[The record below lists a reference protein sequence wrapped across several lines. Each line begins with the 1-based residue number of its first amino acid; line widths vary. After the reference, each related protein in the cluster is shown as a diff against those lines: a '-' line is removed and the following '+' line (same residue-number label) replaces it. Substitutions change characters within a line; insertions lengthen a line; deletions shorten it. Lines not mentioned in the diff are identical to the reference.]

1 MDNANAVTTTGG
13 QNSVAPFSFD
23 FGSEFIKE
31 NLPAEKRTELAVVAQ
46 NVKLDLAQDVAAR
59 TIRLQASSVDMDQTL
74 NRASELAKVK
84 GDFVIQSTHET
95 ASGRTEITVRRHSPV
110 VWIVLGVAGLIVVSW
125 LLRLVPSGSM

>member
-1 MDNANAVTTTGG
+1 MDNTCAVTTTE
-13 QNSVAPFSFD
+13 NKVSVTPFSFD

-46 NVKLDLAQDVAAR
+46 NRRIDLAQDVAER

-74 NRASELAKVK
+74 NRANELARVK
-84 GDFVIQSTHET
+84 GDFIIQSTHDT

-110 VWIVLGVAGLIVVSW
+110 IWIVLGVAGLIVVAW
-125 LLRLVPSGSM
+125 LLR

>member
-74 NRASELAKVK
+74 NKANELAKVK
-84 GDFVIQSTHET
+84 GDFVISSSHDT
-95 ASGRTEITVRRHSPV
+95 ASGRAEITVRRHSPV
-110 VWIVLGVAGLIVVSW
+110 IWIVIGVAGLV
-125 LLRLVPSGSM
+125 LLMWIMK

>member
-1 MDNANAVTTTGG
+1 MDNANAVTTTGA

-74 NRASELAKVK
+74 NKANELAKVK

-95 ASGRTEITVRRHSPV
+95 ASGRTEITVRRHSPFI
-110 VWIVLGVAGLIVVSW
+110 WIVLGAMGLIVIMW
-125 LLRLVPSGSM
+125 LMR

>member
-31 NLPAEKRTELAVVAQ
+31 NLPATKRTELAVVAQ
-46 NVKLDLAQDVAAR
+46 NVKLNLAQDVATR
-59 TIRLQASSVDMDQTL
+59 TIRLQASSIDMDQTL
-74 NRASELAKVK
+74 NKANELAKVK
-84 GDFVIQSTHET
+84 GDFVISSSHDT

-110 VWIVLGVAGLIVVSW
+110 IWIVIGVAGLV
-125 LLRLVPSGSM
+125 LLMWIMK

>member
-1 MDNANAVTTTGG
+1 MDNTCAVTTTDDKV
-13 QNSVAPFSFD
+13 SITPFSFD

-46 NVKLDLAQDVAAR
+46 NRRIDLAQDVVER

-74 NRASELAKVK
+74 NRANELAKVK

-110 VWIVLGVAGLIVVSW
+110 VWVVIGVVGLIVVSW
-125 LLRLVPSGSM
+125 LLR

>member
-1 MDNANAVTTTGG
+1 MDNTCAVTTTE
-13 QNSVAPFSFD
+13 NKVSVTPFSFD

-46 NVKLDLAQDVAAR
+46 NRRIDLAQDVAER

-74 NRASELAKVK
+74 NRANELAKAK
-84 GDFVIQSTHET
+84 GDFIIQSTHET

-110 VWIVLGVAGLIVVSW
+110 IWIVLGVAGLIVVAW
-125 LLRLVPSGSM
+125 LLR

>member
-1 MDNANAVTTTGG
+1 MDNANAVTTTEG

-59 TIRLQASSVDMDQTL
+59 TIRLQASSVDMNQTL
-74 NRASELAKVK
+74 NKANELAKVK
-84 GDFVIQSTHET
+84 GDFVISSSHDT

-110 VWIVLGVAGLIVVSW
+110 VWIVLGVAGLI
-125 LLRLVPSGSM
+125 LLMWIMK

>member
-1 MDNANAVTTTGG
+1 MDNACAVTTTG
-13 QNSVAPFSFD
+13 NKVSVTPFSFD

-46 NVKLDLAQDVAAR
+46 NRRIDLAQDVAER

-74 NRASELAKVK
+74 NRANELAKVK
-84 GDFVIQSTHET
+84 GDFIIQSTHDT

-110 VWIVLGVAGLIVVSW
+110 IWIVLGVVGLIVF
-125 LLRLVPSGSM
+125 LVLKAKA

>member
-59 TIRLQASSVDMDQTL
+59 TIRLQASSMDMALRMAGIRYSLNFLFNRTL
-74 NRASELAKVK
+74 FLFN
-84 GDFVIQSTHET
+84 VIPH
-95 ASGRTEITVRRHSPV
+95 R
-110 VWIVLGVAGLIVVSW
+110 
-125 LLRLVPSGSM
+125 LLRQRK